1 MATSLT
7 FRSADA
13 GMGQEEGQME
23 AALISESNG
32 AIFSCSVDNFADRSE
47 QRLVATRGSS
57 LAEFGNLL
65 EDYRGSMFDAGT
77 VRDELLVLAA
87 KRGDHCAF
95 EMLVYRHRTKMLGT
109 AMRFTRD
116 TADAEDVVQVGF
128 QKAFMHLQR
137 FKGRSS
143 FSTWL
148 TSIVRNETCMFL
160 RKRGSKVEI
169 PLVQSN
175 AENGAALPLDFV
187 DSSPNAEYRCLQQ
200 EQKEILSAAM
210 NELKPGI
217 RRAVELRILG
227 ELSTEEVAGVMGL
240 SVPAVKSRVFRGRR
254 QLETIV
260 KRRMSRRQGLHVSCE
275 QTNSRY
281 TVASACS

>member
-1 MATSLT
+1 
-7 FRSADA
+7 
-13 GMGQEEGQME
+13 ME

-32 AIFSCSVDNFADRSE
+32 AIFSCSVDNLANRSE
-47 QRLVATRGSS
+47 QRLVVTRGG
-57 LAEFGNLL
+57 LLPGFGNLFK
-65 EDYRGSMFDAGT
+65 DYRGSMFDAGT

-95 EMLVYRHRTKMLGT
+95 EMLVCRHRAKMLRT
-109 AMRFTRD
+109 AMRFTRN
-116 TADAEDVVQVGF
+116 TADTEDVVQVSF
-128 QKAFMHLQR
+128 QKAFMHLQK
-137 FKGRSS
+137 FEGRSS

-148 TSIVRNETCMFL
+148 TSIVRNEARMFL

-169 PLVQSN
+169 PLVQPN
-175 AENGAALPLDFV
+175 AENGATLSLDFS

-200 EQKEILSAAM
+200 EQREILSAAI

-227 ELSTEEVAGVMGL
+227 ELSTEEVAGVMRL
-240 SVPAVKSRVFRGRR
+240 SVPAVKSRVLRGRR

-260 KRRMSRRQGLHVSCE
+260 KRRMSRRQGLHVSFE
-275 QTNSRY
+275 QTNSGDA
-281 TVASACS
+281 VASVSS

>member
-1 MATSLT
+1 
-7 FRSADA
+7 
-13 GMGQEEGQME
+13 ME

-32 AIFSCSVDNFADRSE
+32 AIFSCSVDNWATRSE
-47 QRLVATRGSS
+47 QRLVATRGSLLPS
-57 LAEFGNLL
+57 LGSLFV
-65 EDYRGSMFDAGT
+65 DYRGSMFDAGT
-77 VRDELLVLAA
+77 GRDKLLVLAA
-87 KRGDHCAF
+87 KRGDHSAF
-95 EMLVYRHRTKMLGT
+95 ETLVYRHRAKMLRT
-109 AMRFTRD
+109 AMRFTRN
-116 TADAEDVVQVGF
+116 TADTEDVVQVGF
-128 QKAFMHLQR
+128 QKAFMHLR
-137 FKGRSS
+137 TFEGHSS

-148 TSIVRNETCMFL
+148 TSIVRNEACMFL

-169 PLVQSN
+169 PLVQPN

-187 DSSPNAEYRCLQQ
+187 DSSPNAEYRCLRQ
-200 EQKEILSAAM
+200 EQKEILSTAI

-240 SVPAVKSRVFRGRR
+240 SVPAVKSRVLRGRR

-260 KRRMSRRQGLHVSCE
+260 KRLMSRRQDLHVSCE
-275 QTNSRY
+275 QTDSDD

>member
-1 MATSLT
+1 
-7 FRSADA
+7 
-13 GMGQEEGQME
+13 ME

-32 AIFSCSVDNFADRSE
+32 AICSCSVDNLADRSE
-47 QRLVATRGSS
+47 QRLVATRGS
-57 LAEFGNLL
+57 LLPGFGNLF

-95 EMLVYRHRTKMLGT
+95 EMLVYRHRMQMLRT
-109 AMRFTRD
+109 AMRFTRN
-116 TADAEDVVQVGF
+116 TADTEDVVQVGF
-128 QKAFMHLQR
+128 QKAFMHLQT
-137 FKGRSS
+137 FEGNSS

-148 TSIVRNETCMFL
+148 TSIVRNEACMFL

-169 PLVQSN
+169 PLVQPN
-175 AENGAALPLDFV
+175 AENGATLSLDFV
-187 DSSPNAEYRCLQQ
+187 DSRPNAEYRCLQQ
-200 EQKEILSAAM
+200 EEKEILSAAI

-227 ELSTEEVAGVMGL
+227 ELSTAEVAGIMGL
-240 SVPAVKSRVFRGRR
+240 SVPAVKSRVVRGRR

-260 KRRMSRRQGLHVSCE
+260 KRRMSHRQGFPVICE
-275 QTNSRY
+275 QTNSGDA
-281 TVASACS
+281 VASVCR